1 MTTIYGMTILFVS
14 EKLNQKLRNLSMVER
29 KRNRGNSWLQAET
42 ITNTLEVASASV
54 EKLYQCISRQGT
66 AINEGKKKLL
76 LP

>member
-1 MTTIYGMTILFVS
+1 
-14 EKLNQKLRNLSMVER
+14 MVER

-66 AINEGKKKLL
+66 AINEEKKKVTPPLKED
-76 LP
+76 